1 MARREEK
8 RQCTE
13 EPCIE
18 DGLCPRPIKR
28 IRFSAFFGEEK
39 RNSAEVQGSNNRNYG
54 ADLRPVQNGLLD
66 LRMVQNNLCTQKN
79 PETLVAST
87 LASFLITR
95 KDTFFDRAAFSLMC
109 CYMDDAMD
117 HVDLPVPAIMKP
129 VELWT
134 GKQLFSV
141 LVRPN
146 EHVNLIVKEK
156 IYTKYETMCPSDGYV
171 YFRNSELISGQLGKV
186 TLGNGNKDG
195 LFSVLLRDHS
205 SHAAASC
212 KNRLA
217 KLSARWLC
225 NRGFS
230 IGDKDVHQ
238 ALVEQPSIRP
248 QEYFRGVVPNFCYWR
263 CN

>member
-8 RQCTE
+8 RRCTE

-18 DGLCPRPIKR
+18 DVRCPRRIKR
-28 IRFSAFFGEEK
+28 IRFSAFSGEGI
-39 RNSAEVQGSNNRNYG
+39 RNSAG
-54 ADLRPVQNGLLD
+54 LRTVQNGLLN

-87 LASFLITR
+87 QASFLITQ
-95 KDTFFDRAAFSLMC
+95 KDTFYDRAAFSLMC
-109 CYMDDAMD
+109 CYMGDAMD
-117 HVDLPVPAIMKP
+117 HVDLPP

-146 EHVNLIVKEK
+146 AHTEAFVNLIVKEK

-171 YFRNSELISGQLGKV
+171 YFRNSELISGQVGKA
-186 TLGNGNKDG
+186 TLGNDNKDG
-195 LFSVLLRDHS
+195 LFSVLLRDYN

-217 KLSARWLC
+217 KLSARWLW
-225 NRGFS
+225 NHGFS
-230 IGDKDVHQ
+230 VGIDDVHQ
-238 ALVEQPSIRP
+238 PPAEQPSVCP
-248 QEYFRGVVPNFCYWR
+248 F
-263 CN
+263 